1 MTGDSMSMAHQ
12 GHDGMHDDGGKGDS
26 GGTPDCC
33 DNQGCGC
40 GCTAPQAC
48 VVTIADAASAPIQIS
63 AIALFP
69 DGVPPIAELTAPFR
83 PPA

>member
-12 GHDGMHDDGGKGDS
+12 GHDGMHDDSETGSS
-26 GGTPDCC
+26 GGASDCC
-33 DNQGCGC
+33 DDQGCGC

-48 VVTIADAASAPIQIS
+48 LVTIAHADSAAVQFAALAPFS
-63 AIALFP
+63 
-69 DGVPPIAELTAPFR
+69 DGPPPIAELTAPFR